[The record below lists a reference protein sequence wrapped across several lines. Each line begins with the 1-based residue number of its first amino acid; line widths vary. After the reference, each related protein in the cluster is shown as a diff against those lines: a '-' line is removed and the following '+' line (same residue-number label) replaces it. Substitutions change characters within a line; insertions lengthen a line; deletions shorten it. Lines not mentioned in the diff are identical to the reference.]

1 MSRSVPELTTTSY
14 ALLGL
19 LAIRPWSTYELARQM
34 QRDLRFCWPRTES
47 NLYAEPKKLIA
58 HGFASASSEPRGK
71 RRRTVYS
78 ITAAG
83 RQALAEWLSI
93 EAAEPRW
100 ESESIVKLLF
110 ATHGT
115 TDQLLEHLYRFR
127 DHATDRW
134 QAVAAVFGPYL
145 DGDEPFPD
153 RTHVNVLAARLVL
166 ETACNEATWAD
177 RAIQEVQQWET
188 PAKPHDRAS
197 SLAELEAALA
207 SPPATRST
215 RPR

>member
-1 MSRSVPELTTTSY
+1 MQACRRQVD
-14 ALLGL
+14 AGL
-19 LAIRPWSTYELARQM
+19 FERIPDAPAELAADFCLPLGDGLQAGPNH
-34 QRDLRFCWPRTES
+34 DL
-47 NLYAEPKKLIA
+47 
-58 HGFASASSEPRGK
+58 
-71 RRRTVYS
+71 
-78 ITAAG
+78 
-83 RQALAEWLSI
+83 
-93 EAAEPRW
+93 
-100 ESESIVKLLF
+100 
-110 ATHGT
+110 
-115 TDQLLEHLYRFR
+115 
-127 DHATDRW
+127 
-134 QAVAAVFGPYL
+134 AVAKSLDAEHFERLEDAVGEARLLLQLRGGITQNLNDAVTLPFGPYL